1 MFFVLII
8 IIIAIYLC
16 LQYFKKKEHFQNIWL
31 TDWLS
36 NQPEIEE
43 LFLDLFRD
51 AKYEN
56 LEIHIEGRNPDNKNK
71 NTLYVQ
77 YTGESSGYN
86 FDSYDIN
93 FVPDKNIKNNV
104 LFPFGAFYTLTKKM
118 DMNVFL
124 NKRILQSH
132 SKFCLFAVSNPSC
145 EQRNNFFQNLSL
157 YKEVDSCG
165 KVFNNTECPGGYETK
180 EYTDMIGQYKFMIC
194 FENISKENYFT
205 EKLIN
210 AYYYKTI
217 PIYWGCP
224 NLDYINLDSILYLKP
239 DYTHEDE
246 MKLIDTIKMLDNDDA
261 AYKKKYESIFFKNGL
276 PDEFN
281 IDKLREKVNQ
291 ILL

>member
-1 MFFVLII
+1 MFFILII
-8 IIIAIYLC
+8 IIISIYLC
-16 LQYFKKKEHFQNIWL
+16 VQHFKKKESFQNILLTHWL
-31 TDWLS
+31 V
-36 NQPEIEE
+36 NEPEIKV

-51 AKYEN
+51 AKHDN
-56 LEIHIEGRNPDNKNK
+56 LEIYTEGTKPDSKNK

-77 YTGESSGYN
+77 YSGESSGQN

-93 FVPDKNIKNNV
+93 FVPDKIKNNV
-104 LFPFGAFYTLTKKM
+104 IFPFGAFYTITRNL
-118 DMNVFL
+118 DMNVFS
-124 NKRILQSH
+124 NKRTLEPH
-132 SKFCLFAVSNPSC
+132 SKFCLFSVSNPSC
-145 EQRNNFFQNLSL
+145 EQRNQFFHNLSL
-157 YKEVDSCG
+157 YKQVDSCG
-165 KVFNNTECPGGYETK
+165 KVFNNMECPATYGNK

-194 FENISKENYFT
+194 FENLSKENYFT

-246 MKLIDTIKMLDNDDA
+246 MKLIETIKMLDNDDD
-261 AYKKKYESIFFKNGL
+261 AYKRKYESIFFKNGI

-281 IDKLREKVNQ
+281 VDKLREKVNK
-291 ILL
+291 ILV

>member
-1 MFFVLII
+1 MH
-8 IIIAIYLC
+8 YL
-16 LQYFKKKEHFQNIWL
+16 KKKESFQNILLTHWL
-31 TDWLS
+31 TEKPD
-36 NQPEIEE
+36 IKE
-43 LFLDLFRD
+43 LFLNLLRD
-51 AKYEN
+51 VKYDN
-56 LEIHIEGRNPDNKNK
+56 LEIHTQDTKPENRNN

-77 YTGESSGYN
+77 YTGESSGQN
-86 FDSYDIN
+86 FDFYDIN

-104 LFPFGAFYTLTKKM
+104 MFPFGAFYTLTRKL

-124 NKRILQSH
+124 NKRQLEPH

-145 EQRNNFFQNLSL
+145 EQRNQFFQNLSL
-157 YKEVDSCG
+157 YKQVDSCG
-165 KVFNNTECPGGYETK
+165 KVFNNMKCPGDYGNK

-224 NLDYINLDSILYLKP
+224 NIDYINLDSILYLKP

-246 MKLIDTIKMLDNDDA
+246 MKLIETIKMLDNDDA
-261 AYKKKYESIFFKNGL
+261 AYKKKYESIFFKNGI
-276 PDEFN
+276 PDVFN
-281 IDKLREKVNQ
+281 VDKLREKVNH

>member
-1 MFFVLII
+1 MFFIII

-16 LQYFKKKEHFQNIWL
+16 LYYFKKKEAFQNVLMTHWL
-31 TDWLS
+31 TEKPDIK
-36 NQPEIEE
+36 Q
-43 LFLDLFRD
+43 LFLDLLRD
-51 AKYEN
+51 VKYEN
-56 LEIHIEGRNPDNKNK
+56 LEIHTQDTKPEGRNN

-77 YTGESSGYN
+77 YTGESSGRN

-104 LFPFGAFYTLTKKM
+104 MFPFGAFYTLTRNL

-124 NKRILQSH
+124 NKRFVSPH

-145 EQRNNFFQNLSL
+145 EQRNQFFHNLSL
-157 YKEVDSCG
+157 YKKVDSCG
-165 KVFNNTECPGGYETK
+165 KVFNNTACPGGYETK
-180 EYTDMIGQYKFMIC
+180 EYTDMIGKYKFMIC
-194 FENISKENYFT
+194 FENLSKENYFT

-224 NLDYINLDSILYLKP
+224 NIDYINLDSMLYLKP

-246 MKLIDTIKMLDNDDA
+246 MKLIETIKMLDNDDA
-261 AYKKKYESIFFKNGL
+261 AYKTKYESIFFKNGI

-281 IDKLREKVNQ
+281 VDKLREKVNQ